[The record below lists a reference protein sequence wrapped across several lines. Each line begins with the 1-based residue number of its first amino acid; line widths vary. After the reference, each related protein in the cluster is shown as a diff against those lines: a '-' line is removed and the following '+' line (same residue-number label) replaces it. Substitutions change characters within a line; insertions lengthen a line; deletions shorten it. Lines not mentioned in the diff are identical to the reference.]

1 MGFVGAVFCS
11 AYRTRIINF
20 RTHNRLN
27 NELTILLLLGR
38 LVARTL
44 NAAVCTRRLWLETLF
59 CRAVHASHFADNCD
73 FKTLSVTSGFLGHAH
88 A

>member
-44 NAAVCTRRLWLETLF
+44 NAHADCGLKPYFAVLYMLRTLP
-59 CRAVHASHFADNCD
+59 
-73 FKTLSVTSGFLGHAH
+73 TTVTSKLYL
-88 A
+88 